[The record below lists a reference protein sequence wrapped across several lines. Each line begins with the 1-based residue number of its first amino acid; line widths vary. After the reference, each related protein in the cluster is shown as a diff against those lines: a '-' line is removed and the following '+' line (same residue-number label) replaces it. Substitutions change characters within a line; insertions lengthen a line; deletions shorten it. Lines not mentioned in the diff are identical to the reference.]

1 MPLLLDTNLFFSVL
15 NKTDDSLKI
24 IESNE
29 WPFFPFPTSTIV
41 SHVVSSES
49 TDGQCFQSW
58 PLTQDPPSDEHSLR
72 DLAAA
77 STTLPA
83 ASGLDIHLLG
93 LLLCSGC
100 VKG

>member
-29 WPFFPFPTSTIV
+29 WPFFPFPTSTIA

-58 PLTQDPPSDEHSLR
+58 PLTQDPQSDEHSLR
-72 DLAAA
+72 DLEAA
-77 STTLPA
+77 SRTLPA

-93 LLLCSGC
+93 LLLCSWY